1 MSTKPTPRKAFAPVS
16 EAPAEHPLDPTRRE
30 ERSPL
35 AEAPRVAFGTRL
47 PADLAKAIKLAA
59 VERDTTV
66 QEAVEQ
72 AMRAWLAS

>member
-1 MSTKPTPRKAFAPVS
+1 MSTKPTPRKAFAPVP

-59 VERDTTV
+59 VQRDMTV

>member
-1 MSTKPTPRKAFAPVS
+1 MSTKPTPRKAFAPVP

-35 AEAPRVAFGTRL
+35 AEAARVAFGTRL

-59 VERDTTV
+59 VERDMTV